1 MRDSQ
6 LVVANGQTITD
17 PDSTGEIST
26 DYLDLEKDS
35 AANSILT
42 DDQVDTY
49 CNITITS
56 YSYTSGGGEG
66 MTFSVR
72 TDDANDLATAK
83 SGSDGYIAMGAIEV
97 PLEDLATG
105 MKLSFRVR
113 KDVAKRYVAGWIAAT
128 STQLVGTIIWDC
140 EFSDLP
146 ISENES
152 LQKVTT

>member
-6 LVVANGQTITD
+6 LVVANGQTFTD
-17 PDSTGEIST
+17 LDGTGEIAD

-42 DDQVDTY
+42 DDQVETW
-49 CNITITS
+49 CNIVLTS

-66 MTFSVR
+66 LTFSVR
-72 TDDANDLATAK
+72 TDDNVDHATAK
-83 SGSDGYIAMGAIEV
+83 SGSAGYIAIGSIEI

-105 MKLSFRVR
+105 MKISFRVS
-113 KDVAKRYVAGWIAAT
+113 KDIMKRYMTGWAAAT
-128 STQLVGTIIWDC
+128 STPIVGTIIADI
-140 EFSDLP
+140 EFSDQR

-152 LQKVTT
+152 LQKVTA